1 MIFLLYMILQPAT
14 GQTLGLILE
23 TGEISISKSRTENRA
38 SISFELNV
46 TQTEVLSGFSSLKT
60 IVTEWKALQCFVG
73 ESPLRENLYQALD
86 PGSNQLEPLQSKY
99 LHLFTYLGTGPTK
112 SAASC
117 SLKKEM
123 LNGKLLSIGA
133 KQLISVRTGVQMT
146 GTAAEIFAN
155 KNILRAAADFA
166 LAYNN
171 LISNLHLDIDETLS
185 WINLLSEKEFP
196 QTLRGELDSLPCLAL
211 SGSSYEQISVQK
223 VNRGDG
229 SILFDLETYEPESIA
244 NYTKMRPILYED
256 VRLYVPPNSLL
267 VKALNTN
274 KLILLDCENVLEALP
289 TCTVSSDYADCLTA
303 LEQNDIDTSLTAC
316 LYEYATDV
324 IGLRVKNEAILIQGK
339 YLSVFQGDVAVIQ
352 NPPLLI
358 KSNEIIT
365 VSSLTEEVKFS
376 SAVNF
381 SSTQIETTKLSGLQ
395 IASMKLR
402 AYWKFVWSK
411 LLTSE
416 VLNYLSLILEAI
428 FAPLSIVGLAMSC
441 RRRVRNNR
449 KDKRTLSK
457 KSRKSNFESN
467 MKLLERRSR
476 K

>member
-1 MIFLLYMILQPAT
+1 
-14 GQTLGLILE
+14 
-23 TGEISISKSRTENRA
+23 
-38 SISFELNV
+38 
-46 TQTEVLSGFSSLKT
+46 
-60 IVTEWKALQCFVG
+60 
-73 ESPLRENLYQALD
+73 
-86 PGSNQLEPLQSKY
+86 
-99 LHLFTYLGTGPTK
+99 
-112 SAASC
+112 
-117 SLKKEM
+117 
-123 LNGKLLSIGA
+123 
-133 KQLISVRTGVQMT
+133 
-146 GTAAEIFAN
+146 
-155 KNILRAAADFA
+155 
-166 LAYNN
+166 
-171 LISNLHLDIDETLS
+171 
-185 WINLLSEKEFP
+185 
-196 QTLRGELDSLPCLAL
+196 
-211 SGSSYEQISVQK
+211 
-223 VNRGDG
+223 
-229 SILFDLETYEPESIA
+229 
-244 NYTKMRPILYED
+244 MRSILYED

-365 VSSLTEEVKFS
+365 VSSLTEEVKFA

-449 KDKRTLSK
+449 KDRRTLSK

-476 K
+476 R